1 MSFEKLNSLSGQV
14 VVITGANGAIARAT
28 AKRLSSIGAKVIGIA
43 RTDTKEVR
51 DFYSSIDGIIY
62 FADVTDTQAI
72 NQIAKETPKCD
83 ILINNAGWTTIIE
96 HQNLEAMTD
105 DLIDKILN
113 VNLKSQFTTTRA
125 FLPLLKQSNNALV
138 INISSG
144 AAEGKGYGSNIMY
157 AASKS
162 AINGMTKDLARA
174 LAPKIRV
181 IAIAPPL
188 VTDSNFSGFSPD
200 HKIKSGMRIP
210 LRRGSNTEDVANA
223 IEAYAT
229 TVRFTTGITVAV
241 DGGRGL
247 V

>member
-1 MSFEKLNSLSGQV
+1 MSFEKLSSLAGQS

-28 AKRLSSIGAKVIGIA
+28 AKRLHKLGAHINGIA
-43 RTDTKEVR
+43 RTDEDSVR
-51 DFYSSIDGIIY
+51 SFYQSIKGHLYI
-62 FADVTDTQAI
+62 ADVTDTSAI
-72 NQIAKETPKCD
+72 NTVASKIEQCD

-96 HQNLEAMTD
+96 HHNLDAMTD
-105 DLIDKILN
+105 ELIDKILS

-125 FLPLLKQSNNALV
+125 FLPLLKKSNHALV

-181 IAIAPPL
+181 IAIAPPV
-188 VTDSNFSGFSPD
+188 VTDSNFSGFSQD
-200 HKIKSGMRIP
+200 HKIKSGMKIP

-229 TVRFTTGITVAV
+229 TVRFTTGITVAI

>member
-1 MSFEKLNSLSGQV
+1 MSFEKLSSLSGQV
-14 VVITGANGAIARAT
+14 VVITGANGAIARAS

-51 DFYSSIDGIIY
+51 DFYTSIDGIIY

-72 NQIAKETPKCD
+72 KQIAKEIPKCD
-83 ILINNAGWTTIIE
+83 ILINNAGWTTIID
-96 HQNLEAMTD
+96 HQNLDAMTD
-105 DLIDKILN
+105 DVIDKIVN
-113 VNLKSQFTTTRA
+113 VNLKSQFTTTRE
-125 FLPLLKQSNNALV
+125 FLPLLKQSSNALV

-144 AAEGKGYGSNIMY
+144 SAEGKGYGSNIMY
-157 AASKS
+157 AACKS

-181 IAIAPPL
+181 IAISPP
-188 VTDSNFSGFSPD
+188 VVVDSNFSGFTHD

-210 LRRGSNTEDVANA
+210 LRRGSNTEDIANT

-229 TVRFTTGITVAV
+229 TVRFTTGVIVYV
-241 DGGRGL
+241 DGGRSL
-247 V
+247 I